1 MGEQVKNLRYVCNR
15 LWNAGKDYLQL
26 NGELGITWGN
36 WYSLET
42 QARMLSERVDLH
54 EYQIQCDDSST
65 LQQARRNTKIPI
77 ISFVASSFTPE
88 ENWGNTVDSNGR
100 FITTRRENAVFPPKE
115 KKAYTGCKKI
125 RHEGSHTVMLLSDPA
140 AISYF
145 IALNGQPYTDIPFI
159 SCYEDDSLVDSVH
172 KHVRRKY
179 MTSWVAVS
187 VDTDMLET
195 FGVKQ
200 DQAFWLKVEEK
211 VTSFV
216 ALLTAKVGFKTGKGN
231 VPNFVLNEVKFKRYK
246 YYVCPVAP
254 GVTIATT
261 AFWVDS
267 SPLIQELFYLPSL

>member
-1 MGEQVKNLRYVCNR
+1 
-15 LWNAGKDYLQL
+15 
-26 NGELGITWGN
+26 
-36 WYSLET
+36 
-42 QARMLSERVDLH
+42 
-54 EYQIQCDDSST
+54 
-65 LQQARRNTKIPI
+65 
-77 ISFVASSFTPE
+77 
-88 ENWGNTVDSNGR
+88 
-100 FITTRRENAVFPPKE
+100 
-115 KKAYTGCKKI
+115 
-125 RHEGSHTVMLLSDPA
+125 
-140 AISYF
+140 
-145 IALNGQPYTDIPFI
+145 
-159 SCYEDDSLVDSVH
+159 
-172 KHVRRKY
+172 